1 MALICSCGTALP
13 DNARFCHSC
22 GRPQREEDLVE
33 RQPEGPLTPVPQ
45 QPVEAAAEPGIH
57 FGNPVAMRVALL
69 CGSVSALLN
78 AIPIVS
84 FGCCLWIIGAG
95 FLATYLYGRRTGLL
109 LRVREGARLGWM
121 TGLLCFVISIVFTA
135 LNFALARAAGTNFP
149 DVMQQAI
156 EKMPAQ
162 DASARQVLEFLMS
175 PAGLVVFLLTYL
187 VMSFLLMVSLSMAG
201 GAMGAKV
208 MEKD

>member
-22 GRPQREEDLVE
+22 GKPQRDEDLVE
-33 RQPEGPLTPVPQ
+33 RQPEGPLTPVA
-45 QPVEAAAEPGIH
+45 QPAEIAAEPGIH

-84 FGCCLWIIGAG
+84 FGCCVWITGAG
-95 FLATYLYGRRTGLL
+95 FMATYLYGRRTGLML
-109 LRVREGARLGWM
+109 GVREGARLGWM
-121 TGLLCFVISIVFTA
+121 TGLLCFAISIVFTA
-135 LNFALARAAGTNFP
+135 LNFALARAAGTNFR
-149 DVMQQAI
+149 DVMQQAM

-162 DASARQVLEFLMS
+162 DQSARQILEFFMS
-175 PAGLVVFLLTYL
+175 PSGLVIFLLTYL

>member
-1 MALICSCGTALP
+1 MALRCSCGTELP

-22 GRPQREEDLVE
+22 GKPQRDEDLAE
-33 RQPEGPLTPVPQ
+33 RPSEGPLTPVL
-45 QPVEAAAEPGIH
+45 QPVEAAAIAGIH
-57 FGNPVAMRVALL
+57 FGNPVALRVALL

-84 FGCCLWIIGAG
+84 FGCCVWITGAG

-109 LRVREGARLGWM
+109 LRAREGARLGWM

-135 LNFALARAAGTNFP
+135 LNFALARAAGKDFRE
-149 DVMQQAI
+149 MLQQAM

-162 DASARQVLEFLMS
+162 DPSARQVLEFFMS

-187 VMSFLLMVSLSMAG
+187 VMSFLAMVSLSIAG